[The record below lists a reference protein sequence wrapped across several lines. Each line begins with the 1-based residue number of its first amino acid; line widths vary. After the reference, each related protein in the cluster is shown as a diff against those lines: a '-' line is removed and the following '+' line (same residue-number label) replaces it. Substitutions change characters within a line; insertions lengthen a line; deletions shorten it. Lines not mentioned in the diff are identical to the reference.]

1 MYKVVLASQSPRRKQ
16 LLEQIG
22 VEFDIWPS
30 KKEEVVSSSI
40 PSEVCVELCKQ
51 KALDVASQ
59 IVSYNEEHKDI
70 TTAQD
75 ILVIGADTIVAMPVG
90 IVEADENPKN
100 LKTSENVEAAK
111 TLKTSETVEAVKNLK
126 TSETVYEI
134 LGKPKTESEA
144 FDMLC
149 KLRNAKHT
157 VFTGVSFV
165 FISKEGR
172 VGEYSFYEATDVFF
186 GPIEDDEIKEY
197 IATGEPMDKAGA
209 YGIQGAFA
217 KYIKGINGD
226 FYNVMGLP
234 VSRICYELKS
244 LGVSIN

>member
-51 KALDVASQ
+51 KALEVASQ

-100 LKTSENVEAAK
+100 LKTSEPVEAA
-111 TLKTSETVEAVKNLK
+111 KNLK

-144 FDMLC
+144 FNMLC

>member
-90 IVEADENPKN
+90 IVEADENPEN

-111 TLKTSETVEAVKNLK
+111 TLK

-144 FDMLC
+144 FEMLC
-149 KLRNAKHT
+149 KLRNTKHT

>member
-51 KALDVASQ
+51 KALEIASQ

-100 LKTSENVEAAK
+100 LKTSEPVEAA
-111 TLKTSETVEAVKNLK
+111 KNLK

-144 FDMLC
+144 FNMLC